1 MTVIATQ
8 HAGGTGFSAGHAGD
22 VTRGPRYGFPQAVRS
37 EWLKLR
43 SLRSTK
49 WTALIMLVGGLLVT
63 FLNTNGVNKSSIF
76 PGFDPTNDALAGLAI
91 GSLAIGVLG
100 VLAMSGEYGSGTI
113 RTSLAA
119 TPRRPLFLGGKVA
132 VVGALA
138 LVASEILTFACF
150 FLGQFIM
157 HFKVP
162 ANTATLGS
170 HGVLEALLLS
180 GAFLAL
186 LALVGMGLGV
196 IIRHTA
202 GAIAAYV
209 GLTFLLSIVLQPL
222 QNHGNPGRFGPIQM
236 LANSVTTTVH
246 VSHTLSP
253 VTACLW
259 MVFYTLVVLT
269 VATILFVRRDA

>member
-1 MTVIATQ
+1 VC
-8 HAGGTGFSAGHAGD
+8 
-22 VTRGPRYGFPQAVRS
+22 S
-37 EWLKLR
+37 EWIKLR

-49 WTALIMLVGGLLVT
+49 WTALVMLVGGLLVT
-63 FLNTNGVNKSSIF
+63 FGNTNTLTKSSYF
-76 PGFDPTNDALAGLAI
+76 PGFDPTNNALAGLAI

-132 VVGALA
+132 VVGAMA
-138 LVASEILTFACF
+138 LVAGEILTFACF
-150 FLGQFIM
+150 FLGQLIM
-157 HFKVP
+157 HGKGLP
-162 ANTATLGS
+162 TATLGG

-180 GAFLAL
+180 GAYLGLLAL
-186 LALVGMGLGV
+186 LGMGLGV

-209 GLTFLLSIVLQPL
+209 GVTFLVSIVLQPL
-222 QNHGNPGRFGPIQM
+222 QSHGDPGRYGPIQM
-236 LANSVTTTVH
+236 LANSVSTTVQLH
-246 VSHTLSP
+246 NALSP
-253 VTACLW
+253 TTAFLW

-269 VATILFVRRDA
+269 VAAIAFVRRDA